1 MALIAPGAKV
11 ARTAKGSEKMPT
23 TLAISVVVPTCRRP
37 QLLLRCLHALLAQKP
52 IHGGLEIV
60 VVDDARSPEQKAALE
75 SYVRRSGTS
84 ISVRYLSPPDSAR
97 GPAAARNAGWRAASG
112 EIIAFT
118 DDDTIPTPNWLP
130 EGLRAM
136 VPGVDAAWGHVIVPL
151 QDEPTDAE
159 RNTAGLHGAEFVT
172 ANCFVRRE
180 ALLHIGGFDE
190 RFKRPWREDSDL
202 HFMLLEHGCKVVAAP
217 RAIVIHPAR
226 LAPPGTSIQQHRNL
240 LFEALLFKKHPR
252 LYREKISAAPPV
264 AYYLTVVAGM
274 LTLAGVVAGQPV
286 FAASA
291 AMVWL
296 MLTIRLAVRRLRG
309 TSKSLLNVA
318 DIVIS
323 STVIPLVAVFWR
335 LAGAVRFRVPFA

>member
-1 MALIAPGAKV
+1 MALIAPGGEV
-11 ARTAKGSEKMPT
+11 ASAARGSEKMPT
-23 TLAISVVVPTCRRP
+23 TLVLSVVMPTCRRP

-52 IHGGLEIV
+52 IPGGVEIL

-84 ISVRYLSPPDSAR
+84 ISVRYLTPPESAH
-97 GPAAARNAGWRAASG
+97 GPAAARNAGWRAACG

-118 DDDTIPTPNWLP
+118 DDDTIPTPNWLR

-172 ANCFVRRE
+172 ANCFIRRE
-180 ALLHIGGFDE
+180 ALSLIGGFDE

-202 HFMLLEHGCKVVAAP
+202 YFMLLEAGCRVVSAP
-217 RAIVIHPAR
+217 KAIVIHPAR
-226 LAPPGTSIQQHRNL
+226 LAPPGTSIKQHRNL

-252 LYREKISAAPPV
+252 LYREKISAAPPL
-264 AYYLTVVAGM
+264 AYYLTVGAAF
-274 LTLAGVVAGQPV
+274 LALAGLAGGQPA

-296 MLTIRLAVRRLRG
+296 ILTIHLAVRRLRG
-309 TSKSLLNVA
+309 TSRSLLNVA
-318 DIVIS
+318 DIIVS

>member
-1 MALIAPGAKV
+1 MALIAPGGEV
-11 ARTAKGSEKMPT
+11 ASATRNGGKMPT
-23 TLAISVVVPTCRRP
+23 TLAISVVMPTCRRP

-52 IHGGLEIV
+52 IHGGFEII
-60 VVDDARSPEQKAALE
+60 VVDDARSPEQEAALE

-84 ISVRYLSPPDSAR
+84 ISVRYLVPPKSAR

-118 DDDTIPTPNWLP
+118 DDDTIPTPNWLR

-172 ANCFVRRE
+172 ANCLVRRE
-180 ALLHIGGFDE
+180 ALVQIGGFDE

-202 HFMLLEHGCKVVAAP
+202 HFMLLENGCRVVAAP

-226 LAPPGTSIQQHRNL
+226 VAPPGTSIQQHRNL

-252 LYREKISAAPPV
+252 LYREKISAAPPT
-264 AYYLTVVAGM
+264 AYYLTVIAVL
-274 LTLAGVVAGQPV
+274 LTLAGLAGGHPV

-309 TSKSLLNVA
+309 TSRSMMNVA
-318 DIVIS
+318 DIVVS